1 MPQLGAKIRRTGVG
15 ADEEE
20 SSPVQLHDGETANFE
35 LVRTFSFESF
45 ENVFWEADSLF
56 DLWATDIVW
65 DTVSNHFFVQL
76 KLKND

>member
-45 ENVFWEADSLF
+45 ENVF
-56 DLWATDIVW
+56 
-65 DTVSNHFFVQL
+65 
-76 KLKND
+76 

>member
-35 LVRTFSFESF
+35 LVRTF
-45 ENVFWEADSLF
+45 LKF
-56 DLWATDIVW
+56 D
-65 DTVSNHFFVQL
+65 
-76 KLKND
+76 